1 MLVML
6 SGMWQGLDPFD
17 FRVPGVTSMSID
29 THKYGLAPKGSSVV
43 LYRNTELRK
52 HQFVAVTEWSGGL
65 YVSPSAA
72 GSRSGNFVLVL
83 ACLNY

>member
-1 MLVML
+1 ML
-6 SGMWQGLDPFD
+6 SGILQGLDPFD

-43 LYRNTELRK
+43 LYRSAELRK

-65 YVSPSAA
+65 YVSPSVA
-72 GSRSGNFVLVL
+72 GSRSGTSYLL
-83 ACLNY
+83 GRL